1 MTTDKLIQRARAR
14 QEYKLS
20 RARHFDQLRDAGTL
34 LRPPKPTIINVL
46 DDSGLYP
53 ASELGAP
60 ISVKV
65 PKWEPSPEN
74 PGNLPEFVDLS
85 LYNSTD
91 AVLFYVRT
99 PVPVPIDSDVIVDI
113 PVASIPN
120 QGDYKVGYLTVGWD
134 VNPGQGSD
142 TAPLIIDRQPP
153 YYNPGGEATPAAIK
167 PPVAVITDAYLAS
180 AGGVVECEVPAYTAR
195 TLDDQITVYLDLGT
209 GFNINLA
216 PVFGPEPL
224 PDTLKISIPGA
235 AIAGRAD
242 GVHQLFYKL
251 RDKAGNSSDISEP
264 ANLELQLGPVP
275 AGLTDPVVTPI
286 ERPLVRD
293 DVYEP
298 VLVEIAQFTNADKGI
313 IKAMWGGTLLDEV
326 ILHPGHAFPIK
337 INVPWAVMFGEYD
350 PVGSAEQTATI
361 SYQVWRGSQGFPE
374 AGALT
379 TEVTVDFAVVG
390 PENPD
395 PGPINDLLPLVHLT
409 SSSGATDELK
419 AEDIGQPA
427 TASVLLHANP
437 VAGEI
442 IDLYW
447 RDKVVDTFT
456 ISGEVEDD
464 PIEFDITW
472 EQIEAG
478 GNDVA
483 LPMTYTIVG
492 PGGNNPQRAKST
504 SVKVEVVVIELEVPS
519 FPTRYNDGPVL
530 INCSSLDCDTQALR
544 IWIPGNGRY
553 LKAGDVITITSE
565 LFTNAGLPVANTRF
579 TENYQLKSGEE
590 HLGVERK
597 IQPYDEFIQPV
608 ISGRIKASY
617 SAVVSGT
624 TVSSPTVEEII
635 SLFSG
640 GVTTCPVRPCP

>member
-1 MTTDKLIQRARAR
+1 MTTDKLIRRARAR

-20 RARHFDQLRDAGTL
+20 RARNLNQLRDAGAL
-34 LRPPKPTIINVL
+34 LRPLEPEIINVL
-46 DDSGLYP
+46 DESGLYP
-53 ASELGAP
+53 ASELDAP

-65 PKWEPSPEN
+65 PKWVPSPDN
-74 PGNLPEFVDLS
+74 PGTFPEYVDLS

-91 AVLFYVRT
+91 AALFSART
-99 PVPVPIDSDVIVDI
+99 TVPVPIDSDVIVDI
-113 PVASIPN
+113 PVDSIPN
-120 QGDYKVGYLTVGWD
+120 QGNYKVGYLIVGWD
-134 VNPGQGSD
+134 GNPGEVSD

-153 YYNPGGEATPAAIK
+153 YYNPGGEATPVAII
-167 PPVAVITDAYLAS
+167 PPVAVITDAYLATV
-180 AGGVVECEVPAYTAR
+180 GDVVVCDVPAYTAR
-195 TLDDQITVYLDLGT
+195 TLDDQITVYLNLGT

-264 ANLELQLGPVP
+264 ANIELQLGPVP

-286 ERPLVRD
+286 ERPLVRE

-313 IKAMWGGTLLDEV
+313 IRAMWGGTLLDEV
-326 ILHPGHAFPIK
+326 ILHPGHAFPIR
-337 INVPWAVMFGEYD
+337 INVPWAAMFGEYD
-350 PVGSAEQTATI
+350 PDGPAEQTATI

-395 PGPINDLLPLVHLT
+395 PGPINELLPLVHLT
-409 SSSGATDELK
+409 SYSGATDELK
-419 AEDIGQPA
+419 AEDKGQPA
-427 TASVLLHANP
+427 IASVLLHANP

-456 ISGEVEDD
+456 LSGEVEGDS
-464 PIEFDITW
+464 IEFDITW
-472 EQIEAG
+472 EQIVEG

-492 PGGNNPQRAKST
+492 PGGNNPQRAKPT
-504 SVKVEVVVIELEVPS
+504 SVKVDVVVIELVVPS
-519 FPTRYNDGPVL
+519 FPTRSDDPVVL
-530 INCSSLDCDTQALR
+530 INCASLDCDTRALR
-544 IWIPGNGRY
+544 IWIPGNGLY

-565 LFTNAGLPVANTRF
+565 LFTPAGAPVDNTVF

-590 HLGVERK
+590 DLGVERK
-597 IQPYDEFIQPV
+597 IQPYDKFIQPV

-617 SAVVSGT
+617 SAVVGGT
-624 TVSSPTVEEII
+624 IVSSPTVEEII
-635 SLFSG
+635 SLHSG
-640 GVTTCPVRPCP
+640 AGTTCPVRPCP